1 MAAAPRISDTPPS
14 SPRQSPLVLDGP
26 GGAGD
31 TCDGI
36 AAFLSSPGRLL
47 SLLFSPLKENRT
59 KKKMGGREPVGFIDR
74 TARIARSRPQST
86 QNRHLLMAG
95 AQVLRQQVEIALG
108 RGDLRVP
115 EHHRQPHDVPALAE
129 VVR

>member
-31 TCDGI
+31 TGDGI

-47 SLLFSPLKENRT
+47 SLLSSEREQNKKEDGGEGTGWIHRPNRPYRPIATPIDSKSTPSDGWRSSPPSA
-59 KKKMGGREPVGFIDR
+59 GGDSVG
-74 TARIARSRPQST
+74 SW
-86 QNRHLLMAG
+86 
-95 AQVLRQQVEIALG
+95 
-108 RGDLRVP
+108 
-115 EHHRQPHDVPALAE
+115 
-129 VVR
+129 